1 MLRRIRPFA
10 LLVGVN
16 VVFLCVLSFYG
27 TSHAAPRAVPG
38 QFANAIAQRQEMIDQ
53 LKEMNRLL
61 AEQNRLLQS
70 GKLKVIVASKKP
82 N

>member
-10 LLVGVN
+10 ILVGVN
-16 VVFLCVLSFYG
+16 AVFYCVLSFYG
-27 TSHAAPRAVPG
+27 TSQAAPRAVPG
-38 QFANAIAQRQEMIDQ
+38 QFANAIAQRREMVDQ
-53 LKEMNRLL
+53 LKQMNRLL

-70 GKLKVIVASKKP
+70 GKIKVTIASKKK